1 MNRFILFLVLS
12 ITAVIHAQ
20 TDSVDLK
27 LLISKDQLIRHL
39 NFLGS
44 DLFEGRAPG
53 TLGGN
58 LAAKYLALEFDKFKL
73 TPKGS
78 DGAFYQNIP
87 LQSKQPIRS
96 SKLKLHLDGETITCS
111 LYEDFLIYGTG
122 SQFYMPDSVE
132 LIFVGYGIVAPEFDY
147 NDYQNF
153 DVNNKIVV
161 FVEGE
166 PLSLDSTYFDG
177 NYPTVYS
184 LPEAKQRIALS
195 RGALGTILI
204 PNLSQSQNFNW
215 GKKNI
220 DFSFPIISFAASI
233 NSSFD
238 IMINP
243 EIADLLF
250 TGTSK
255 TIENIIEMHNK
266 HKMNAFPL
274 KARLSFYGS
283 FKEESFLSP
292 NIIGMIKGKDPKLSD
307 SYVLISAHY
316 DHLGIGKSVQGDS
329 IYNGVFDNAIGTS
342 ALLEIARIISEYNL
356 SSKRSILFLLTTAEE
371 FGLLG
376 SEYYIQN
383 PVVPLYKTIANINID
398 GIASF
403 DNFKSLVGIGA
414 EYSSLKNDI
423 SKIARERNLTIG
435 NIPLIFSMTDAFSQ
449 SDQISF
455 AKAGI
460 PSILIYEGM
469 DYENISRDEGIEM
482 MINYIHNIYHTPKD
496 DLSQPINYDAV
507 IQHVE
512 LLLGMVLHLANS
524 ESEPEWNNGIV
535 YKNARLRSKAEKR

>member
-1 MNRFILFLVLS
+1 MNKLIFTLILATTSL
-12 ITAVIHAQ
+12 IYTQ
-20 TDSVDLK
+20 TDTVDLRS
-27 LLISKDQLIRHL
+27 LISKDQLIRHL

-58 LAAKYLALEFDKFKL
+58 LTAKYLALEFDKFKL
-73 TPKGS
+73 TPKGN
-78 DGAFYQNIP
+78 DGTFYQNIP
-87 LQSKQPIRS
+87 LQSKQPVRS
-96 SKLKLHLDGETITCS
+96 SKLKLHLDDEIITCS

-122 SQFYMPDSVE
+122 SQFYIPDSVE

-166 PLSLDSTYFDG
+166 PISLDSTYFDG
-177 NYPTVYS
+177 DYPTIYS

-204 PNLSQSQNFNW
+204 PNLSQDQNFNW
-215 GKKNI
+215 EKKII
-220 DFSFPIISFAASI
+220 DFSFPIISFAASV
-233 NSSFD
+233 NKSFD
-238 IMINP
+238 ILINP

-266 HKMNAFPL
+266 HKMDAFPL
-274 KARLSFYGS
+274 NVRVSFAGF

-292 NIIGMIKGKDPKLSD
+292 NIIGIINGNDPVLRE
-307 SYVLISAHY
+307 SYIIVSAHY

-342 ALLEIARIISEYNL
+342 ALLEMARVISEYNL
-356 SSKRSILFLLTTAEE
+356 VSKRSIIFILTTAEE

-383 PVVPLYKTIANINID
+383 PVVPLYKTIANLNID
-398 GIASF
+398 GIACF
-403 DNFKSLVGIGA
+403 DNFKSIVGIGA
-414 EYSSLKNDI
+414 EFSSLKNDI
-423 SKIARERNLTIG
+423 SKIAQERNLTVT
-435 NIPLIFSMTDAFSQ
+435 NIPLIFSITDAFSQ

-455 AKAGI
+455 AKAGV

-469 DYENISRDEGIEM
+469 DYENISQEDGIEL
-482 MINYIHNIYHTPKD
+482 MINYIQNIYHTPKD
-496 DLSQPINYDAV
+496 DLTLPINFDAV
-507 IQHVE
+507 TQHVE
-512 LLLGMVLHLANS
+512 LLLGIVLHLANS
-524 ESEPEWNNGIV
+524 ENEPEWNDGV
-535 YKNARLRSKAEKR
+535 VFKNARLRSKAERR